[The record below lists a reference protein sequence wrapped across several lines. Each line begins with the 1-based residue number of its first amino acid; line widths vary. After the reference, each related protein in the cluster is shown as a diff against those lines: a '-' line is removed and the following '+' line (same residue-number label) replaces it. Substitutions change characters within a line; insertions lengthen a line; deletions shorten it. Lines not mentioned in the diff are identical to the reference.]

1 MLSASYSWP
10 DALQMRQTSLFLQ
23 INKTQSKNT
32 PERIEGKKREWP
44 KKRENYA
51 VRNEKKS
58 DMGKT
63 DQKNMK
69 ETEVGK

>member
-1 MLSASYSWP
+1 MLSSSYSWP

-32 PERIEGKKREWP
+32 PERTETEGKKREWP
-44 KKRENYA
+44 EKRENYA

-63 DQKNMK
+63 DQH
-69 ETEVGK
+69 